1 MELFEIVLIVFN
13 CQCDQY
19 TKGLVSGSLCP
30 KLCGN
35 KKKILLNNCLREE
48 HGQTV
53 STVHT
58 HCIVQKCLKILIIL
72 KHLCIKIVKIMF
84 YPMLTGISDKG

>member
-1 MELFEIVLIVFN
+1 MFIVFN

-53 STVHT
+53 STVRYT
-58 HCIVQKCLKILIIL
+58 HCEYSSLYTLYCVEMFEKINNF
-72 KHLCIKIVKIMF
+72 KRF
-84 YPMLTGISDKG
+84 SE